1 VSAADVLAVMDRF
14 HANYQP
20 VPEAGCW
27 LWTGDV
33 ARKGYGR
40 MRVGGNR
47 AVRAHRLSYEIHVGP
62 IGDGLCVC
70 HKCDT
75 PACVNPA
82 HLFLATN
89 QDNTA
94 DRVRKG
100 RSRGGRTGAY
110 KPHRHAHALS
120 RENAQW
126 VVWLALNNCRQIDI
140 ARHFGVSQGTVS
152 HEIRAA
158 LARVGG
164 AK

>member
-1 VSAADVLAVMDRF
+1 VSAVDVLARF

-20 VPEAGCW
+20 VTETGCW
-27 LWTGDV
+27 VWTGDY

-40 MRVGGNR
+40 MRIGANR
-47 AVRAHRLSYEIHVGP
+47 AVRAHRLSYEIHAGP

-75 PACVNPA
+75 PSCVNPD
-82 HLFLATN
+82 HLFLDTN
-89 QDNTA
+89 AGNTA

-100 RSRGGRTGAY
+100 RSRGGRTGARN
-110 KPHRHAHALS
+110 PHRHPRALS
-120 RENAQW
+120 AANAQW
-126 VVWLALNNCRQIDI
+126 VIWLALNNCRQADI

-158 LARVGG
+158 LARVQGG
-164 AK
+164 QS